1 MALLCSSHLFSKER
15 MIIMLDKLKD
25 LNSFEAFKY
34 FKEMNEIPR
43 GSGNEKAISDWL
55 VSFAKDH
62 GLEVI
67 QDEALNVIIKKP
79 GTKGYENAP
88 VTILQ
93 GHMDMV
99 CEKNA
104 DTVHDF
110 EKDPI
115 EFIVEGDILRA
126 NGTTLGA
133 DNGIAVAFGLA
144 VLASKDIAHPPIELL
159 VTTEEETGMGG
170 AQRLDSKHLKG
181 RTLINIDS
189 EEEGKLLVSCSGGV
203 RGKIKLPIAWEAADE
218 SLVSCAV
225 RIRGLLGGHSGMEID
240 KERGNSNK
248 LMGRFLKDLSSAVDF
263 KISSIAGGS
272 KNNAIPRE
280 ADATILIREEDKAIV
295 LEKSSE
301 WNAIFTNELAGIDPD
316 VNLAVEILDKKA
328 ERVFSG
334 DTAKRA
340 LQVLVMIPNGV
351 KSMSVAIPGLVQS
364 STNIGVVTTGEENME
379 FDSAIRSSVKSLK
392 KAICQETIVLAEM
405 AGASVEFESD
415 YPEWQYNPDS
425 KVRTIFQ
432 KVYNEMYGNMP
443 EITAIHAGLECGL
456 FSDKFNGDIDLI
468 SFGPN
473 IYDVHTPKE
482 HLSISSTERTW
493 NYLVAVLKEIK

>member
-1 MALLCSSHLFSKER
+1 
-15 MIIMLDKLKD
+15 MIVMLQKLKD

-43 GSGNEKAISDWL
+43 GSGSEKAISDWL
-55 VSFAKDH
+55 VNFAKEH
-62 GLEVI
+62 NLQVI

-88 VTILQ
+88 ITILQ

-99 CEKNA
+99 CEKNIG
-104 DTVHDF
+104 TEHDF

-115 EFIVEGDILRA
+115 AFIVEGDNLRA
-126 NGTTLGA
+126 DGTTLGA

-144 VLASKDIAHPPIELL
+144 VLASTDIPHPPLELL

-170 AQRLDSKHLKG
+170 AQALDPKNLDG

-203 RGKIKLPIAWEAADE
+203 RERIKLPIAWEAADK
-218 SLVSCAV
+218 SLINCAV

-248 LMGRFLKDLSSAVDF
+248 MMGRFLMDLRSAVDF
-263 KISSIAGGS
+263 KINSIAGGS

-280 ADATILIREEDKAIV
+280 ADAIILFREEDKAAV
-295 LEKSSE
+295 VEKVSQ
-301 WNAIFTNELAGIDPD
+301 WNEIFKNELNGIDPD
-316 VNLAVEILDKKA
+316 VDLSAEILDKKA
-328 ERVFSG
+328 ERVFSD

-351 KSMSVAIPGLVQS
+351 QNMSMAIPGLVQS
-364 STNIGVVTTGEENME
+364 STNIGVVTTNEEDVE
-379 FDSAIRSSVKSLK
+379 FDSAVRSSVKTLK
-392 KAICQETIVLAEM
+392 KAICDETIVLSEM
-405 AGASVEFESD
+405 VGASIEFESD
-415 YPEWQYNPDS
+415 YPEWQYNPNS
-425 KVRTIFQ
+425 NIRTLFQ
-432 KVYNEMYGNMP
+432 KVYNDMFGKMP
-443 EITAIHAGLECGL
+443 EISAIHAGLECGL

-473 IYDVHTPKE
+473 LYDVHTPKE

-493 NYLVAVLKEIK
+493 NYLTAVLKEIK

>member
-1 MALLCSSHLFSKER
+1 
-15 MIIMLDKLKD
+15 MIVMLEKLKD
-25 LNSFEAFKY
+25 LNSYEAFKY

-55 VSFAKDH
+55 VNFAKGH
-62 GLEVI
+62 NLQVI

-79 GTKGYENAP
+79 GTKGYENTPA
-88 VTILQ
+88 IIIQ

-99 CEKNA
+99 CEKN
-104 DTVHDF
+104 TGTEHDF

-115 EFIVEGDILRA
+115 EFIIEDDFLRA

-144 VLASKDIAHPPIELL
+144 VLASMDMPHPPIELL

-170 AQRLDSKHLKG
+170 AQALDPKHLEG

-203 RGKIKLPIAWEAADE
+203 REKIKLPITWAEADAKMIN
-218 SLVSCAV
+218 CAV
-225 RIRGLLGGHSGMEID
+225 RLRGLLGGHSGMEID

-248 LMGRFLKDLSSAVDF
+248 MMGRFLMDLRSVMDF
-263 KISSIAGGS
+263 KINSITGGS

-280 ADATILIREEDKAIV
+280 ADAVILFKEKDKAVV
-295 LEKSSE
+295 LEKLSQ
-301 WNAIFTNELAGIDPD
+301 WNSIFKAELAGIDPD
-316 VNLAVEILDKKA
+316 INLDIEIQDKKA
-328 ERVFSG
+328 DKVFS
-334 DTAKRA
+334 DETAKRA
-340 LQVLVMIPNGV
+340 LQILFLIPNGV
-351 KSMSVAIPGLVQS
+351 KNMSMSIPGLVQS
-364 STNIGVVTTGEENME
+364 STNIGVVTTDKKNVE
-379 FDSAIRSSVKSLK
+379 FDSAVRSSVKTLK
-392 KAICQETIVLAEM
+392 KAICDETVVLAEM
-405 AGASVEFESD
+405 AGASIEFESD
-415 YPEWQYNPDS
+415 YPEWQYNPNS
-425 KVRTIFQ
+425 KIRTLFQ
-432 KVYNEMYGNMP
+432 KVYNDINGKVP
-443 EITAIHAGLECGL
+443 EISAIHAGLECGL
-456 FSDKFNGDIDLI
+456 FSDKFDGKIDLI

-493 NYLVAVLKEIK
+493 NFLAAVLKEIK